1 MKFGILG
8 AGQLA
13 QMMAIAGRADNDVFS
28 FLSDDPNSCSA
39 PFGDLIVSSYDD
51 VEAQNRLA
59 QWADVVTYEFENV
72 SGEAVTNIEAQVP
85 VHPSSSALAVSSDR
99 LLEKTLFNSQQVG
112 TADFRAVSS
121 VEELA
126 DAFKAMARPC
136 ILKTRSEGY
145 DGKGQ
150 AVIRSLDDVSEA
162 WKSVQR
168 VPCILEA
175 MVPFDREISVI
186 AARSPSGDIVY
197 YPISENSHREGIL
210 RLSVAL
216 QNDSMQAK
224 AEDMV
229 KRLMEELDYV
239 GVIALELFQVGDQ
252 LLANEF
258 APRVHNTGHWTI
270 EGAETSQF
278 KNHLLAISD
287 MTLGST
293 AVRTD
298 VAMVNLIGSIP
309 RDALMDAVPTAK
321 LHAYGKSDRANR
333 KVGHITLV
341 REDDQSLSDFK
352 HDLTKLLA
360 IVGEDKLSQA
370 ILG

>member
-13 QMMAIAGRADNDVFS
+13 QMMAIAGREDQSSFS
-28 FLSDDPNSCSA
+28 FLSDDAGSCSA
-39 PFGDLIVSSYDD
+39 PYGDLIVASYDD
-51 VEAQNRLA
+51 LEAQNKLA
-59 QWADVVTYEFENV
+59 SWADVVTYEFENV
-72 SGEAVTNIEAQVP
+72 SGEAVKNIEAQVP

-99 LLEKTLFNSQQVG
+99 LLEKTLFNSQNVG

-121 VEELA
+121 FDELSE
-126 DAFKAMARPC
+126 AFKQLARPC

-150 AVIRSLDDVSEA
+150 AVIRAEEDLGTA
-162 WKSVQR
+162 WESVGK
-168 VPCILEA
+168 VACILEA

-186 AARSPSGDIVY
+186 AARSVSGEIAY

-216 QNDSMQAK
+216 QDDPMQAK
-224 AEDMV
+224 AEAMV
-229 KRLMEELDYV
+229 TRLMEELDYV
-239 GVIALELFQVGDQ
+239 GVIALELFQVGDE

-278 KNHLLAISD
+278 KNHLLAIAD
-287 MTLGST
+287 KKLGST
-293 AVRTD
+293 AVNSD
-298 VAMVNLIGSIP
+298 VAMVNLIGSVP
-309 RDALMDAVPTAK
+309 EAELMQAVPEAA

-333 KVGHITLV
+333 KVGHVTLV
-341 REDDQSLSDFK
+341 RASDQTVADFK
-352 HDLTKLLA
+352 NDVAELLLVVGETKLAQELRN
-360 IVGEDKLSQA
+360 
-370 ILG
+370 

>member
-13 QMMAIAGRADNDVFS
+13 QMMAIAGREVNDEFR

-39 PFGDLIVSSYDD
+39 PYGDLIVSSYDD
-51 VEAQNRLA
+51 VEAQNKLA

-72 SGEAVTNIEAQVP
+72 SGKAVANIETQVP

-112 TADFRAVSS
+112 TADFCAVSS
-121 VEELA
+121 AEELV
-126 DAFKAMARPC
+126 DAFNELARPC

-150 AVIRSLDDVSEA
+150 AVIRSLDDIAAA
-162 WKSVQR
+162 WDSVGG

-186 AARSPSGDIVY
+186 AARSPSGEIAY

-216 QNDSMQAK
+216 QNDPMQAK
-224 AEDMV
+224 AESMV
-229 KRLMEELDYV
+229 KRLMEELNYV
-239 GVIALELFQVGDQ
+239 GVIALELFQVGDE

-270 EGAETSQF
+270 EGAATSQF
-278 KNHLLAISD
+278 KNHLLAIAD
-287 MTLGST
+287 HKLGST
-293 AVRTD
+293 AVSTD
-298 VAMVNLIGSIP
+298 VAMINLIGTVP
-309 RDALMDAVPTAK
+309 EQELLAVVPAAC

-333 KVGHITLV
+333 KVGHVTLV
-341 REDDQSLSDFK
+341 RASNQSLVAFK
-352 HDLTKLLA
+352 ADVAKLLA
-360 IVGEDKLSQA
+360 VVGESALSGGM
-370 ILG
+370 LD